1 MGKVIKP
8 DIEGLTLDG
17 RGRLIASFE
26 RQPRVKMLARDG
38 RLVKNIEIPKFLRKR
53 SIFRGRNKM
62 FEAICYHHKYGI
74 LVASEYPIRGNKKR
88 LQTIYSLGG
97 KRWHFLTERYK
108 NSAAYSY

>member
-74 LVASEYPIRGNKKR
+74 LVASEYPKSR
-88 LQTIYSLGG
+88 
-97 KRWHFLTERYK
+97 E
-108 NSAAYSY
+108 